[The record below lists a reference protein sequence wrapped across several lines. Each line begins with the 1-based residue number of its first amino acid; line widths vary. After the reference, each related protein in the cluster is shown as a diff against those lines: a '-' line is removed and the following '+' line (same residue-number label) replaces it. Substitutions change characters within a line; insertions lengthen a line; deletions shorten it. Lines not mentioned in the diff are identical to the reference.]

1 MAFRLHK
8 EIIDFYDYVKPRD
21 FEQRI
26 RDNLVENLRKA
37 MRRDGRNFAS
47 ASVHPFGSFMSG
59 LYLPTADMDL
69 VVCSASFMRGG
80 PPTYLSAKSWL
91 YKFQKFLTSQHV
103 ADQHSIEVIAHAR
116 IPLVKYVDKQ
126 TGLKVDVSFENLGG
140 VGAIDTFL
148 QWKDQYPAMPILV
161 TVVKHFLLMRGLNEP
176 VNGGIGGFSVIC
188 LVVSMLQLM
197 PQVQSRSLVPE
208 HHLGEMLLEFFDLY
222 GRDFRHE
229 KTAISLTRPVGYIRK
244 SEVRSLTYKNYDRLS
259 IIDPNNSS
267 NDISG
272 GSSNTPAILA
282 RFNEAFK
289 LLRDRMSELAREP
302 NKGNILEVILQ
313 GDYSSF
319 RAQRDFLR
327 HVHEK
332 HIGPCS

>member
-1 MAFRLHK
+1 
-8 EIIDFYDYVKPRD
+8 
-21 FEQRI
+21 
-26 RDNLVENLRKA
+26 
-37 MRRDGRNFAS
+37 
-47 ASVHPFGSFMSG
+47 
-59 LYLPTADMDL
+59 
-69 VVCSASFMRGG
+69 
-80 PPTYLSAKSWL
+80 
-91 YKFQKFLTSQHV
+91 
-103 ADQHSIEVIAHAR
+103 
-116 IPLVKYVDKQ
+116 
-126 TGLKVDVSFENLGG
+126 
-140 VGAIDTFL
+140 
-148 QWKDQYPAMPILV
+148 
-161 TVVKHFLLMRGLNEP
+161 
-176 VNGGIGGFSVIC
+176 
-188 LVVSMLQLM
+188 
-197 PQVQSRSLVPE
+197 
-208 HHLGEMLLEFFDLY
+208 
-222 GRDFRHE
+222 
-229 KTAISLTRPVGYIRK
+229 
-244 SEVRSLTYKNYDRLS
+244 VRSLTYKNYDRLS